1 MVIFNRRLTGSCRPR
16 TAQQKFS
23 LGVTPLIFPLGV
35 TPLIFLLFCVNELIR
50 DAQRNHFSGLGKP
63 EPLKA
68 NLHGWWSRRI
78 TQEHRLVY
86 RVEGETLIVM
96 QCRFHYDGK

>member
-1 MVIFNRRLTGSCRPR
+1 MRLMWLEGGWDDYLYW
-16 TAQQKFS
+16 QKHDRKV
-23 LGVTPLIFPLGV
+23 LKRI
-35 TPLIFLLFCVNELIR
+35 NELIR

-68 NLHGWWSRRI
+68 NLRGWWSRRI

-86 RVEGETLIVM
+86 RVEAEMLIVM
-96 QCRFHYDGK
+96 QCRFHYDEK